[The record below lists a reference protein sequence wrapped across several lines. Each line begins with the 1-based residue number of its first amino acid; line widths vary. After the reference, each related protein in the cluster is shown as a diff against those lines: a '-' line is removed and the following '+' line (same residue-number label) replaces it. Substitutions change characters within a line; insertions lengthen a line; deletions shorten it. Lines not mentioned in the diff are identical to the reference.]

1 MCTKFQVCT
10 IFSSLFLQKNV
21 MKTVRTLFSKNSAD
35 QGFYD
40 ISIRLLSA
48 MHRCPRYPQKNF
60 HKNLIS
66 QFCCTGV
73 QLKNHLFLDIVK
85 TKRKP
90 VMKTVLKRER
100 ERERERETDFI
111 CHKIV
116 IQKYYNRIQ

>member
-1 MCTKFQVCT
+1 
-10 IFSSLFLQKNV
+10 
-21 MKTVRTLFSKNSAD
+21 
-35 QGFYD
+35 
-40 ISIRLLSA
+40 

-90 VMKTVLKRER
+90 VMKTVLKIARKQFQTFCENHF
-100 ERERERETDFI
+100 FI
-111 CHKIV
+111 SILV
-116 IQKYYNRIQ
+116 FL